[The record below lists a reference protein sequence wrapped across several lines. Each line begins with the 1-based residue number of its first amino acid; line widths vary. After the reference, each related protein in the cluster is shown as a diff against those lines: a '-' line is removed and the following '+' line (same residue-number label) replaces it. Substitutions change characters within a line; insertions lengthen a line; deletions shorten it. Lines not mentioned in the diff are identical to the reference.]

1 MKEEEVKEEEI
12 QPEQQPSQPKPS
24 QTPSRSSLPQSRSIK
39 KKEMRNGEY
48 LWILLTRLILSDSL
62 PISIQVYSSLSLMII
77 IRLNLQSFSV
87 SVVFIVTIILKIQFL
102 IIFLSF
108 YNSLI
113 FYLISLL
120 NKSSTLLHSIFS
132 YFVTVAYSYSLHS

>member
-1 MKEEEVKEEEI
+1 MDDYVDRMVGESLFDHDMGEEEEDEVKEEEVKEEEI

-62 PISIQVYSSLSLMII
+62 PISIQGSTYLSLSL
-77 IRLNLQSFSV
+77 
-87 SVVFIVTIILKIQFL
+87 L
-102 IIFLSF
+102 ID
-108 YNSLI
+108 
-113 FYLISLL
+113 
-120 NKSSTLLHSIFS
+120 
-132 YFVTVAYSYSLHS
+132 